1 MIYLF
6 VFFVSIL
13 ATYFAEYCIRGN
25 NKVAFYLF
33 SSIAILVPSILA
45 GYRDSGVGTDT
56 LIYVDQV
63 YNQVSGISSW
73 HQFIQAYKMGDF
85 ASIEFVYLLIN
96 FFVSTFFHSLN
107 WLYFFTSLII
117 NLFFY
122 LAAYDNRKKAS
133 MWLVMSLFLLLF
145 YNQSLNI
152 VRQTIAISMS
162 LYAFKYIEQKKWLP
176 TLIWCVIILET
187 HNSGIF
193 YVLVGIVYL
202 ICQIKG
208 KVKRRVLKS
217 LLVIGVLGALLYL
230 NETIILFVSLG
241 LLPPKFLMYLAQDDS
256 DTTIKALLVMYAIT
270 ICLYF
275 IFGYLRGKRNSKES
289 KYFFYNKLV
298 GILLFLSSFVSR
310 WGYRI
315 GFYFNVM
322 DCIFIPRVIYKMKRN
337 KPVFY
342 TLNVTLLAL
351 AIAVWVWMTV
361 IRNGNETFPYKSK
374 LLGIL

>member
-1 MIYLF
+1 M
-6 VFFVSIL
+6 
-13 ATYFAEYCIRGN
+13 
-25 NKVAFYLF
+25 AFYLF

-73 HQFIQAYKMGDF
+73 HQFIHAYKNGDF

-107 WLYFFTSLII
+107 WLYFFTSFII

-133 MWLVMSLFLLLF
+133 MWLVMALFLLLF
-145 YNQSLNI
+145 YNQGLNI

-162 LYAFKYIEQKKWLP
+162 LYAFKYIERKKWLP
-176 TLIWCVIILET
+176 ALIWCFIILKT
-187 HNSGIF
+187 HNTGIF
-193 YVLVGIVYL
+193 YVLVGIVYFA
-202 ICQIKG
+202 CQIKG

-241 LLPPKFLMYLAQDDS
+241 LLPDKFLMYLAQGDS
-256 DTTIKALLVMYAIT
+256 DKTIKALLVMYAIT

-275 IFGYLRGKRNSKES
+275 ISGYLRGKRNSKES

-298 GILLFLSSFVSR
+298 GILLFLSSFISQ
-310 WGYRI
+310 WGFRI

-337 KPVFY
+337 KTVYY
-342 TLNVTLLAL
+342 TLNITLLAL
-351 AIAVWVWMTV
+351 ALAVWIWVIV
-361 IRNGNETFPYKSK
+361 IRDGNETFPYKSK
-374 LLGIL
+374 LLDII